1 MKFAVEVNIME
12 KYKGSITREQFLF
25 FETRTVARLLS
36 DGMTPVEIQSE
47 ILENN
52 LFQFPTERMV
62 DNICRACLRRL
73 NALDDK
79 YLISVIGSASVSVAK
94 QVNLY
99 AMMRENGIVHD
110 FMVTVIG
117 EKYRTQNFELSK
129 KDLNIFILELCKQNE
144 ELATWSDATWQKIRQ
159 VLMRCLVECE
169 YVDSCRSTKL
179 NPVWITPEL
188 LDGIHRNGDYDAL
201 AAFNCFE

>member
-36 DGMTPVEIQSE
+36 DGRTPV
-47 ILENN
+47 
-52 LFQFPTERMV
+52 
-62 DNICRACLRRL
+62 D
-73 NALDDK
+73 
-79 YLISVIGSASVSVAK
+79 LISVIGSASVSVAK

-129 KDLNIFILELCKQNE
+129 KDLNIFILELCEQNE